1 MVEPT
6 KDGNVRLPRDPQ
18 SPGVRGYKYRRLMKR
33 WPMSTDHWEKPQGDR
48 IATNH
53 SMKTG
58 HAGRETNE
66 RDKILFDHIKSGAE
80 HGKRGVLRIP
90 DSTPRQIYG
99 DLFPDRWEDLLKPA
113 FIDSGFETREEGGRC
128 YVMHKSTG
136 KEWIM
141 YDQDGFKDKMRRL
154 NWREPSP
161 TIVAHLSKDGYMFVH
176 PWLDRS
182 ITVREA
188 ARIQSFPDSFEFH
201 GSTSAQFRQ
210 VGNAV
215 PPLLAYEIGKSIIS
229 AMELFGKT

>member
-1 MVEPT
+1 
-6 KDGNVRLPRDPQ
+6 
-18 SPGVRGYKYRRLMKR
+18 
-33 WPMSTDHWEKPQGDR
+33 
-48 IATNH
+48 
-53 SMKTG
+53 
-58 HAGRETNE
+58 
-66 RDKILFDHIKSGAE
+66 
-80 HGKRGVLRIP
+80 
-90 DSTPRQIYG
+90 
-99 DLFPDRWEDLLKPA
+99 
-113 FIDSGFETREEGGRC
+113 
-128 YVMHKSTG
+128 MHKSTG